1 MLTEAELAA
10 ALRISARQVQRRA
23 GGNPPDISASGAA
36 WRSRDDG
43 GYSLSAAVLHRLNR
57 LAAYTD
63 QFSKSPMVFD
73 SRGLSGGLHSATTNG
88 LSP

>member
-1 MLTEAELAA
+1 MEAAQQ
-10 ALRISARQVQRRA
+10 ARSPRGVRV
-23 GGNPPDISASGAA
+23 
-36 WRSRDDG
+36 DDG
-43 GYSLSAAVLHRLNR
+43 CYLLSAAVLHRLNR

-73 SRGLSGGLHSATTNG
+73 SRGLSGGLHSATTSG

>member
-1 MLTEAELAA
+1 MEAAQQ
-10 ALRISARQVQRRA
+10 ARSPRGVRV
-23 GGNPPDISASGAA
+23 
-36 WRSRDDG
+36 DDG